1 MPSSKFKIEKTCKQC
16 GQPFLAKTVF
26 SEYCSKKCSDAAY
39 RQKKKA
45 EKEEERRKAKAALIP
60 DERPYISIS
69 EAVTL
74 FGISKDTIYRLI
86 RKGKLPA
93 VNLGERLTRIS
104 RAHIESMFQIVEPG
118 TTTVQEKPT
127 AKTYS
132 FAPEDCYTIN
142 EITDKFGI
150 SQTTVY
156 NNIRKIGIPT
166 CQRGNFVYVPK
177 CEIDQLYGT
186 K

>member
-16 GQPFLAKTVF
+16 GKTFLAKTVF
-26 SEYCSKKCSDAAY
+26 SEYCSKTCSQAAY
-39 RQKKKA
+39 RQRKRE
-45 EKEEERRKAKAALIP
+45 EKEEERRKAKAKQIP
-60 DERPYISIS
+60 EERPYISIS

-86 RKGKLPA
+86 KNGRLPA

-104 RAHIESMFQIVEPG
+104 RAHIESMFKVVEP
-118 TTTVQEKPT
+118 TATKQTKKQT

-132 FAPEDCYTIN
+132 FSPEDCYTIN

-150 SQTTVY
+150 DPSTVY
-156 NNIRKIGIPT
+156 KNIRKIGIPT
-166 CQRGNFVYVPK
+166 CQKGNYVYVPK
-177 CEIDQLYGT
+177 SEIDQLYAP